1 MFSRIFSNTK
11 VRSAL
16 YILKDIREYG
26 VQAKL
31 HGLHTRTPTFNL
43 QHLTQLG
50 DIFIIIREIFEN
62 QQEITTITVIWA
74 RQLVSLSLSLSS

>member
-62 QQEITTITVIWA
+62 QQEIITVIWA